1 MLNRVKLLRRF
12 ATDSVDQVTSAGR
25 RFRRAAKGMAA
36 IEMALVFPVMTIAY
50 FGMIDVTN
58 LLAAK
63 RRVVLASSTISD
75 LVAQAP
81 GELTAGDLNGFYS
94 AISPIMS
101 PFPTGTTGAQVYD
114 YKINGSTVSLRW
126 QHSFGQSCGGA
137 PSTTGYAALMAEG
150 NDLVV
155 AKACIT
161 LMPITGKVIANTNY
175 TLKKETIL
183 RPRQSPTIVLK

>member
-1 MLNRVKLLRRF
+1 MTLALKRF
-12 ATDSVDQVTSAGR
+12 ASRSVAQAASAAR

-36 IEMALVFPVMTIAY
+36 IEMALIFPAMTIAY

-63 RRVVLASSTISD
+63 RRVVLASSTIAD
-75 LVAQAP
+75 LVTQAP
-81 GELTAGDLNGFYS
+81 GTITTGDLNGFYS
-94 AISPIMS
+94 AIGAIMQ
-101 PFPTGTTGAQVYD
+101 PFPTGTTGVQVYD
-114 YKINGSTVSLRW
+114 YKITGTTVSLRW
-126 QHSFGQSCGGA
+126 QHSHGQNCGSPPDTAGF
-137 PSTTGYAALMAEG
+137 AALMAEG

-175 TLKKETIL
+175 TLRKETIL
-183 RPRQSPTIVLK
+183 RPRQSPTIVLN